1 MTAAAPTVLVA
12 LDPSDLDS
20 QAHILAAG
28 QAEAGARGADL
39 ALVLVIEAMRHAGHG
54 QAFADMRHKLMREAA
69 ERADEMLR
77 RGVGTRAARDAA
89 QQALSAAEGQLESAR
104 TRADQA
110 RRALDDAV
118 LKAPEEAVVTARTAE
133 PGQVVGAA
141 QPILSLAA
149 LTGLEAVFRLPDSP
163 RLDAWKGAQ
172 VSLSPIDH
180 PDRRLNGTVSEIAP
194 LVDPA
199 TGSVTVRVAIDG
211 PLDPALLGAAV
222 VGTAEVPAGEGI
234 ELPWTALTVSGT
246 SPAVWRIGA
255 DDRVAIAPVE
265 VERYETGVVVVRAGV
280 TSGEVVV
287 GEGSQLM
294 YPGRQ
299 VRRGT
304 PRP

>member
-1 MTAAAPTVLVA
+1 MVVESPRRGRATARSGRGHGAADQRPPRPREDARHGDRLH
-12 LDPSDLDS
+12 LS
-20 QAHILAAG
+20 
-28 QAEAGARGADL
+28 AGARRELAISHLDVEVKDL
-39 ALVLVIEAMRHAGHG
+39 RAGKALEVALHAAVLAEKQNFHLDLKTAPLPASLVPVPEKLVLKSE
-54 QAFADMRHKLMREAA
+54 
-69 ERADEMLR
+69 
-77 RGVGTRAARDAA
+77 
-89 QQALSAAEGQLESAR
+89 
-104 TRADQA
+104 
-110 RRALDDAV
+110 
-118 LKAPEEAVVTARTAE
+118 
-133 PGQVVGAA
+133 
-141 QPILSLAA
+141 
-149 LTGLEAVFRLPDSP
+149 
-163 RLDAWKGAQ
+163 
-172 VSLSPIDH
+172 PID
-180 PDRRLNGTVSEIAP
+180 LTP
-194 LVDPA
+194 LGPFLGPEVGLQA
-199 TGSVTVRVAIDG
+199 GSLQADWT
-211 PLDPALLGAAV
+211 ALLGAAV